1 MDAESKAKEVVN
13 KLIAS
18 LNEESFNR
26 TEPVISLLAHLSLSN
41 LDLAILAATCIKAI
55 VHDTRLPVDRVG
67 VRQEVV
73 ALFAHLLRGS
83 GVGFVETQRET
94 DENLS

>member
-1 MDAESKAKEVVN
+1 MMESKAKEVVN

-18 LNEESFNR
+18 LDEDSFNR
-26 TEPVISLLAHLSLSN
+26 TEPVIALLNHLALSN
-41 LDLAILAATCIKAI
+41 LDLAIIAATCITAI
-55 VHDTRLPVDRVG
+55 VHDTRYPTDRVG
-67 VRQEVV
+67 IRQEVV

-83 GVGFVETQRET
+83 GVGFVETTRET